1 MIDENIARLRTY
13 RNNISRYRR
22 LLKTTLTDLER
33 EFLERRL
40 AEEQLAFE
48 ALVSGSFPSRS
59 ILNIQ
64 LLQKPPLDQRNRNS
78 PPACTGGPDVTL
90 CVEID

>member
-1 MIDENIARLRTY
+1 MIDENIARFRTY

-48 ALVSGSFPSRS
+48 ALVSGS
-59 ILNIQ
+59 
-64 LLQKPPLDQRNRNS
+64 S
-78 PPACTGGPDVTL
+78 PMPIHPEHPTA
-90 CVEID
+90 

>member
-22 LLKTTLTDLER
+22 LLKTALTDLER

-48 ALVSGSFPSRS
+48 ALVSASFPMPIHSEHPIASEAAASRH
-59 ILNIQ
+59 
-64 LLQKPPLDQRNRNS
+64 
-78 PPACTGGPDVTL
+78 
-90 CVEID
+90 